1 MYICIVNM
9 TNNKIK
15 PIMKQINETL
25 LNVLIPVLFFASI
38 FIINFIN
45 Q

>member
-1 MYICIVNM
+1 M
-9 TNNKIK
+9 T
-15 PIMKQINETL
+15 KQINQPNMKQTTETL
-25 LNVLIPVLFFASI
+25 LNVLIPFLFYAFI